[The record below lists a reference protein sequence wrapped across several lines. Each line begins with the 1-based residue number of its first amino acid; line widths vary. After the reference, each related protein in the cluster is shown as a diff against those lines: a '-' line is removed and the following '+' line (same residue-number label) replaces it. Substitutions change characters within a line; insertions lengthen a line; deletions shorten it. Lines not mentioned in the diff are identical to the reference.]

1 MAKKAKPKTYKGKS
15 LKPGGG
21 GQFAKMVD
29 AMVKGRGMS
38 KAQAEAMAATMGRK
52 KYGKKKF
59 QQMAATGRKRA
70 ARKRKGK

>member
-1 MAKKAKPKTYKGKS
+1 MAKKPKTYKGKS

-38 KAQAEAMAATMGRK
+38 KKRAQAVAAAMGRK
-52 KYGKKKF
+52 KYGASKMAKF
-59 QQMAATGRKRA
+59 AAQGKKRA